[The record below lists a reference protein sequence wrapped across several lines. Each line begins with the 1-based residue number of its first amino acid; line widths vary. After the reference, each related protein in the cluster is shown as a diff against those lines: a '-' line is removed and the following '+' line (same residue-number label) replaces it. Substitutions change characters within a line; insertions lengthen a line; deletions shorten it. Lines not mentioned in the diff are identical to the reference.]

1 VKRLMCVLFGHAPRG
16 PITGNVYGCVRCGKN
31 IFFDDQKRKWVEY
44 RPFWWPPEKKR
55 RWKWRIWKSGKK

>member
-1 VKRLMCVLFGHAPRG
+1 MVVLD
-16 PITGNVYGCVRCGKN
+16 VGK
-31 IFFDDQKRKWVEY
+31 IFFFDDQKRKWVEY